1 MRLDV
6 VLWNG
11 DNAGGEGVD
20 ILELTPQSPPP
31 VGSDL
36 TELEERFLTL
46 LSSEATLSRT
56 QMAER
61 LEMGLDTVKEY
72 LRKLREKGYIER
84 LGGNR
89 RTGRWV
95 VKK

>member
-1 MRLDV
+1 MLFYGMEIMRVEKEWIYWSL
-6 VLWNG
+6 
-11 DNAGGEGVD
+11 
-20 ILELTPQSPPP
+20 PPSHPPP

>member
-1 MRLDV
+1 M
-6 VLWNG
+6 
-11 DNAGGEGVD
+11 
-20 ILELTPQSPPP
+20 
-31 VGSDL
+31 
-36 TELEERFLTL
+36 
-46 LSSEATLSRT
+46 SSEATLSRT

-61 LEMGLDTVKEY
+61 LKMGLDTVKEY

>member
-1 MRLDV
+1 MGIMQVEKEWITWSL
-6 VLWNG
+6 
-11 DNAGGEGVD
+11 
-20 ILELTPQSPPP
+20 PPP
-31 VGSDL
+31 VESDL

>member
-1 MRLDV
+1 
-6 VLWNG
+6 
-11 DNAGGEGVD
+11 A
-20 ILELTPQSPPP
+20 TPPAK
-31 VGSDL
+31 DAL
-36 TELEERFLTL
+36 TELEERFLSL
-46 LSSEATLSRT
+46 LSAEATLSRT

-84 LGGNR
+84 IGGNK

-95 VKK
+95 VKR